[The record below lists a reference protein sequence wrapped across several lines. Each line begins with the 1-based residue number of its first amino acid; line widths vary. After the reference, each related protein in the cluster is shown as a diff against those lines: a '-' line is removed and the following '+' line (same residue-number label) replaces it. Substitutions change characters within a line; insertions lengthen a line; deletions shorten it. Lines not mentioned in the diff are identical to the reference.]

1 MARDNHLRVDTLAV
15 AAGADDLTGHAGLL
29 AIATF
34 LERSGIIRLVQRR
47 LPASLSANGYSAADM
62 LLTIWVN
69 ILVHRGAA
77 TLQTIDHLRANPA
90 VLRLLKMKRMPA
102 ATTVADWLRRMANV
116 ERTTEDDVPVYDGY
130 ADGLTRMQNCL
141 YEITLLTLKRL
152 RAFLPDVLDY
162 DAVTIPEEKAYDQ
175 KMYTGDRGSMAYCA
189 FVGRV
194 CVMAE
199 IESGNHSP
207 NDKVVRRMLSVLRL
221 CHKAGV
227 WLRRTRADS
236 ASYVGALFDWG
247 VRTCIIFHVRTDQDA
262 AVRET
267 NRAIAD
273 WNMISVRQA
282 KAAQKRERCVGRGVH
297 AMGTAAHAF
306 SLVTQRTTEI
316 TQPAPG
322 DLAPET
328 PSIVH
333 RDSSIATNDPHH
345 SDAEAIEFYNARG
358 EEENRHKERKDDF
371 GLKRLPCRGPLG
383 LAPNRIYGYACVM
396 LYNLMEIYKK
406 ECLGVETM
414 ALRLPTI
421 RARFIA
427 LPAKVTLHG
436 HTLTVTLARG
446 AQEQAWWLEDLVQLM
461 RQKLKAWVVPV
472 VAPMLWA
479 SIYRR
484 E

>member
-1 MARDNHLRVDTLAV
+1 MARDNHLRIDTLTV

-29 AIATF
+29 PIVTF
-34 LERSGIIRLVQRR
+34 LERTGIIRLVRQR
-47 LPASLSANGYSAADM
+47 LPANMSANGYSAADI

-90 VLRLLKMKRMPA
+90 VLRLLKMKCMPS
-102 ATTVADWLRRMANV
+102 ATTVGDWLRRMANV
-116 ERTTEDDVPVYDGY
+116 ERTTEHGAPVYDGY
-130 ADGLTRMQNCL
+130 A
-141 YEITLLTLKRL
+141 
-152 RAFLPDVLDY
+152 
-162 DAVTIPEEKAYDQ
+162 EEKAYDR
-175 KMYTGDRGSMAYCA
+175 KMYTGEQGSMIYCA
-189 FVGRV
+189 FIGRV

-199 IESGNHSP
+199 IEPGNHSP
-207 NDKVVRRMLSVLRL
+207 NDRVVRRMLSVMRL
-221 CHKAGV
+221 CRKAGV
-227 WLRRTRADS
+227 WLRHTRADS
-236 ASYVGALFDWG
+236 ASYIGALFDWCVSKG
-247 VRTCIIFHVRTDQDA
+247 ITFCIRTDQDA

-267 NRAIAD
+267 NRAITT
-273 WNMISVRQA
+273 WNMIDVRQA
-282 KAAQKRERCVGRGVH
+282 KAAQKREICVGRGVH
-297 AMGTAAHAF
+297 AMGTAEHAF
-306 SLVTQRTTEI
+306 TLITQRTTEI

-333 RDSSIATNDPHH
+333 RYSSIATNDPHH
-345 SDAEAIEFYNARG
+345 SDAAVIEFYN
-358 EEENRHKERKDDF
+358 
-371 GLKRLPCRGPLG
+371 
-383 LAPNRIYGYACVM
+383 
-396 LYNLMEIYKK
+396 K

-414 ALRLPTI
+414 TLRLPTI

>member
-199 IESGNHSP
+199 IEPVPPAAGIRPTTRLSG
-207 NDKVVRRMLSVLRL
+207 
-221 CHKAGV
+221 
-227 WLRRTRADS
+227 
-236 ASYVGALFDWG
+236 
-247 VRTCIIFHVRTDQDA
+247 
-262 AVRET
+262 
-267 NRAIAD
+267 
-273 WNMISVRQA
+273 
-282 KAAQKRERCVGRGVH
+282 
-297 AMGTAAHAF
+297 
-306 SLVTQRTTEI
+306 
-316 TQPAPG
+316 
-322 DLAPET
+322 
-328 PSIVH
+328 
-333 RDSSIATNDPHH
+333 
-345 SDAEAIEFYNARG
+345 
-358 EEENRHKERKDDF
+358 
-371 GLKRLPCRGPLG
+371 
-383 LAPNRIYGYACVM
+383 AC
-396 LYNLMEIYKK
+396 
-406 ECLGVETM
+406 
-414 ALRLPTI
+414 
-421 RARFIA
+421 
-427 LPAKVTLHG
+427 
-436 HTLTVTLARG
+436 
-446 AQEQAWWLEDLVQLM
+446 
-461 RQKLKAWVVPV
+461 
-472 VAPMLWA
+472 
-479 SIYRR
+479 
-484 E
+484 

>member
-1 MARDNHLRVDTLAV
+1 MARDNHLRIDTVAV

-29 AIATF
+29 AIVTF
-34 LERSGIIRLVQRR
+34 LERTGIIRLVRQR
-47 LPASLSANGYSAADM
+47 LPATMSANGYSAADI

-90 VLRLLKMKRMPA
+90 VLRLLKMKQMPS
-102 ATTVADWLRRMANV
+102 ATTVGDWLRRMANV
-116 ERTTEDDVPVYDGY
+116 ERTTEDGVPVYDGY
-130 ADGLTRMQNCL
+130 ADGLTRMQNCM

-152 RAFLPDVLDY
+152 RALLPDVLDY
-162 DAVTIPEEKAYDQ
+162 DAVTILEEKAYDM
-175 KMYTGDRGSMAYCA
+175 KMYTGEWGSMAYCA

-199 IESGNHSP
+199 IEPGNHSP
-207 NDKVVRRMLSVLRL
+207 NDKVVRRMLSVMRL
-221 CHKAGV
+221 CNKAGV
-227 WLRRTRADS
+227 WPRGTRADS
-236 ASYVGALFDWG
+236 ASYIGALFDWCVSRG
-247 VRTCIIFHVRTDQDA
+247 VTFYMRTDQDA

-267 NRAIAD
+267 NRAITA
-273 WNMISVRQA
+273 WNMIDVRQA
-282 KAAQKRERCVGRGVH
+282 KAAQKKEICVGRSVH
-297 AMGTAAHAF
+297 AMGTAEHAF
-306 SLVTQRTTEI
+306 TLVTQRTTEI

-333 RDSSIATNDPHH
+333 RYSSIATNDPQL
-345 SDAEAIEFYNARG
+345 SDAAVIEFYNARG
-358 EEENRHKERKDDF
+358 EEENRHKELKDDF
-371 GLKRLPCRGPLG
+371 GLKRLPCRGPKG

-414 ALRLPTI
+414 TLRLPTI
-421 RARFIA
+421 RERFIA

-461 RQKLKAWVVPV
+461 RQELKAWVVPV